1 MSDSSSNTFVTS
13 GESTCTPLHGVTGAS
28 DVEWAPNYLD
38 IFTPYELLL
47 MYGGY
52 GRGAGHLSKS
62 ASHVLA
68 ARVLVAVLKTA
79 PQLGL
84 WFVDV
89 EQALLAAAKL
99 PRTGPAAA
107 VRAACNVIS
116 AALRDAAPSKEDVR
130 EFLAGYD
137 KELANSMALWP
148 LLPCRDPG
156 AAQPMPRSTD
166 IGWPY

>member
-13 GESTCTPLHGVTGAS
+13 GDSTCTPLAGQPTAS
-28 DVEWAPNYLD
+28 AQEWPPNYLD

-62 ASHVLA
+62 ASQVLA

-84 WFVDV
+84 WFADV
-89 EQALLAAAKL
+89 EQALIAASKL
-99 PRTGPAAA
+99 PRTGPATA

-116 AALRDAAPSKEDVR
+116 AALRDTAPAKEDVR

-137 KELANSMALWP
+137 KELADSLV